1 MFRPCLRVYFTI
13 VLLTLATC
21 PGITQNSFLVTH
33 YSKQDYKA
41 GNQNW
46 SLDTDKDGFI
56 YAANNDGLL
65 MFDGTKWELFSNA
78 DQTIVR
84 SVYVSPDGRIYTG
97 SFEECGYWEKDI
109 NHELTYISLKPL
121 MKQLNLHN
129 DEIWKIIP
137 FKGKIYFQSFTSLLV
152 YDQKNLR
159 SIRVPGTIIFLLKAR
174 DHLFVQSVTGM
185 LYEIKG
191 ETLTSVDPS
200 NNLKRSEVKTIL
212 PLPDETYLIGTT
224 SHGLF
229 KFDGKSIVPW
239 NVEAN
244 IPLKESQINNAMISG
259 NHIVVGTIVRGIYI
273 LDFQGRIV
281 AHLNTENYLQ
291 NNTVLS
297 LCSDINGNIWA
308 GLDKGIDRISV
319 DPCVS
324 IYQEKLEQLGAVYTG
339 ALYDN
344 ALYIGTNRGVFYYN
358 PDPVTSDFRF
368 SGFINNSQGQVW
380 DLENIDGSLI
390 CGHTNGTYQIKGN
403 TLKRISDVSGGYA
416 FRKIISRDGEHLIQS
431 TYSPLVIYCR
441 RNGDWAFLHSVKG
454 YQEPSRFLET
464 DHLGNIWI
472 GQSIKGLYKI
482 RLSEKLDSVTDLRT
496 FGKSD
501 GLPTDFDIHVFK
513 VENRVVFTT
522 GQLLYTW
529 NDLSGKIIPYDE
541 LNNQLA
547 GFESST
553 RIVSVLDNTYW
564 FLKKD
569 DIALFQVKNGK
580 AKMLVK
586 IFLPSYGIRMMD
598 KYENVIRIDEDR
610 SLLCLD
616 NGFAILNMKRL
627 LSERKDNSKLFFR
640 NVFCL
645 DSKGQ
650 KKRMNPGNSVLTIPH
665 SQNSLSVSFSYINSN
680 NVRNLFQS
688 KLANIENEWSP
699 VSENSSVSYNR
710 LPKGEYKLMVRT
722 LNERGMFTN
731 PIILR
736 FRVFPAWYESI
747 VGYLLYTFVII
758 VIVVASIYLYRRRF
772 LRKQARLRE
781 RAELL
786 VVQQKQR
793 SEKEIINLQNEK
805 LQSEVRYK
813 TIQLADSTMSLIKKN
828 ELLIEIRRELD
839 QQKKVLGSQYPS
851 YFSERIQSLINKN
864 MSTDQDW
871 EMFEVLFDQ
880 AHQDFFKRLKSAF
893 PDLTQSDL
901 KICAYLKLNLSSK
914 EIAPLLNI
922 SFRGVE
928 TRRYR
933 LRKRLGLSSDSNLV
947 DFILSF

>member
-1 MFRPCLRVYFTI
+1 MFKPGLSIYFTI
-13 VLLTLATC
+13 VLLTLANN

-33 YSKQDYKA
+33 YSKQDYRA

-65 MFDGTKWELFSNA
+65 MFDGTKWELYSNP

-84 SVYVSPDGRIYTG
+84 SVYASPDGRIYTG
-97 SFEECGYWEKDI
+97 SFEECGYWEKDM
-109 NHELTYISLKPL
+109 NHELKYVSLKPL
-121 MKQLNLHN
+121 MKHLNLHN

-137 FKGKIYFQSFTSLLV
+137 FNGKIYFQSFTSLLV
-152 YDQKNLR
+152 YDLKSIR
-159 SIRVPGTIIFLLKAR
+159 SIPVPGTIIFLLKAR
-174 DHLFVQSVTGM
+174 EHLFVQSVTGM
-185 LYEIKG
+185 LYEVKG
-191 ETLTSVDPS
+191 ETLASVDPS
-200 NNLKRSEVKTIL
+200 NNLQRSEVKTIL

-229 KFDGKSIVPW
+229 KFDGKSIKPW

-244 IPLKESQINNAMISG
+244 IKLKESQINNAIISG
-259 NHIVVGTIVRGIYI
+259 NHIVVGTIVRGIFI
-273 LDFQGRIV
+273 LDLQGSIV

-297 LCSDINGNIWA
+297 LCADINGNIWS

-319 DPCVS
+319 DPCIS
-324 IYQEKLEQLGAVYTG
+324 IYQEKLEQLGAVYSA
-339 ALYDN
+339 ALYEN
-344 ALYIGTNRGVFYYN
+344 TLYIGTNRGVFYYK
-358 PDPVTSDFRF
+358 PEPVTTDFRF

-380 DLENIDGSLI
+380 DLENIDGTLI
-390 CGHTNGTYQIKGN
+390 CGHTNGTYLVKGN
-403 TLKRISDVSGGYA
+403 TLKRISDLSGGYA
-416 FRKIISRDGEHLIQS
+416 FKKIFTKYGEHLIQS
-431 TYSPLVIYCR
+431 TYSPLVIYNKL
-441 RNGDWAFLHSVKG
+441 NGDWVYQNAVKG

-482 RLSEKLDSVTDLRT
+482 RLSENLDSVTDLKM

-501 GLPTDFDIHVFK
+501 GLPSDFDIHVFK
-513 VENRVVFTT
+513 VENRVVFTS
-522 GQLLYTW
+522 GKILYTW
-529 NDLSGKIIPYDE
+529 DDLTNKIIPYDE
-541 LNNQLA
+541 LNYQLS

-553 RIVSVLDNTYW
+553 RIVNVLDNTYW

-569 DIALFQVKNGK
+569 DIALFQIKNGK
-580 AKMLVK
+580 AKILVK
-586 IFLPSYGIRMMD
+586 IYLPSYGIRMMD
-598 KYENVIRIDEDR
+598 KYENIVRIDENR
-610 SLLCLD
+610 NLLCLD

-627 LSERKDNSKLFFR
+627 LTARKDNSKLFFR
-640 NVFCL
+640 DVYCL

-650 KKRMNPGNSVLTIPH
+650 RKRINPENSPLLISH
-665 SQNSLSVSFSYINSN
+665 SWNSLSISFSYINSN
-680 NVRNLFQS
+680 NVRNLFQY
-688 KLANIENEWSP
+688 KLANIESEWSQ
-699 VSENSSVSYNR
+699 VSENESVSYTR
-710 LPKGEYKLMVRT
+710 LPKGEYKFMVRT
-722 LNERGMFTN
+722 LNERGIFTN

-736 FRVFPAWYESI
+736 FRIFPAWYESI
-747 VGYLLYTFVII
+747 VGYLLYAFI
-758 VIVVASIYLYRRRF
+758 VIVIVILSIYFYRKRF
-772 LRKQARLRE
+772 LRKQARLRTKS
-781 RAELL
+781 ELL
-786 VVQQKQR
+786 AIEQKQQ
-793 SEKEIINLQNEK
+793 SEKEIIKLQNEK
-805 LQSEVRYK
+805 LQSEVQHK

-839 QQKKVLGSQYPS
+839 QQKKVLGNQYPN
-851 YFSERIQSLINKN
+851 YFFERIHSLISKN

-871 EMFEVLFDQ
+871 EMFEELFDQ

-933 LRKRLGLSSDSNLV
+933 LRKRLGLSSDNNLV
-947 DFILSF
+947 DFILGF

>member
-1 MFRPCLRVYFTI
+1 MFKPYLRVCFTV
-13 VLLTLATC
+13 VLLILASNQ
-21 PGITQNSFLVTH
+21 GITQNSFLVTH

-46 SLDTDKDGFI
+46 SLDADKAGFI

-65 MFDGTKWELFSNA
+65 MFDGAKWELYSNP

-84 SVYVSPDGRIYTG
+84 SVYASPDGRIYSG
-97 SFEECGYWEKDI
+97 SFEECGYWEKDM
-109 NHELTYISLKPL
+109 NHEWKYVSLKPW
-121 MKQLNLHN
+121 MKHINLHN

-152 YDQKNLR
+152 YDQKSIR
-159 SIRVPGTIIFLLKAR
+159 SIPVPGTIIFLLKAR
-174 DHLFVQSVTGM
+174 EHLFVQSVTGM
-185 LYEIKG
+185 LYELQG
-191 ETLTSVDPS
+191 EILTSVDPS
-200 NNLKRSEVKTIL
+200 KTLGRSEVKTIL
-212 PLPDETYLIGTT
+212 PMPDETYLIGTT

-229 KFDGKSIVPW
+229 RFDGKSIVPW
-239 NVEAN
+239 NVEVN
-244 IPLKESQINNAMISG
+244 TPLKEAQINNALISG
-259 NHIVVGTIVRGIYI
+259 NHIVVGTIVNGIYI
-273 LDFQGRIV
+273 LDLQGRIV

-324 IYQEKLEQLGAVYTG
+324 IYQEKLEQLGAVYTA
-339 ALYDN
+339 ALFDN
-344 ALYIGTNRGVFYYN
+344 TLYIGTNRGVFYYS
-358 PDPVTSDFRF
+358 PDPVTTDFRF
-368 SGFINNSQGQVW
+368 SGFISNSQGQVW
-380 DLENIDGSLI
+380 DLENIDGTLI

-403 TLKRISDVSGGYA
+403 TLKRISFVSGGYA
-416 FRKIISRDGEHLIQS
+416 FRKIITRNGEHLIQS
-431 TYSPLVIYCR
+431 TYSPLVIYDR
-441 RNGDWAFLHSVKG
+441 RNGDWAYQHAVKG

-464 DHLGNIWI
+464 DHLGNLWI

-482 RLSEKLDSVTDLRT
+482 RLSEELDSVTDLKM

-501 GLPTDFDIHVFK
+501 GLPSDFDIHVFN
-513 VENRVVFTT
+513 VENRVVFTS
-522 GQLLYTW
+522 GKLLYTW
-529 NDLSGKIIPYDE
+529 NDLTDKIIPYNE
-541 LNNQLA
+541 LNYQLA

-553 RIVSVLDNTYW
+553 RIVKVLDNTYW

-569 DIALFQVKNGK
+569 DIALFQIKNGK
-580 AKMLVK
+580 AKMLAK
-586 IFLPSYGIRMMD
+586 IYLPSYGIRMMD
-598 KYENVIRIDEDR
+598 KYENVIGIDENR

-627 LSERKDNSKLFFR
+627 LSERNDNSKLFFR
-640 NVFCL
+640 NMFCL

-650 KKRMNPGNSVLTIPH
+650 AKRMNPGNSVLLIPH
-665 SQNSLSVSFSYINSN
+665 SMNSLSVSFSYINSN
-680 NVRNLFQS
+680 NVRNLFQY
-688 KLANIENEWSP
+688 KLANIETEWSP
-699 VSENSSVSYNR
+699 VSENSSVSYTR

-722 LNERGMFTN
+722 LNESGMFTN

-736 FRVFPAWYESI
+736 FRVLPAWYESI
-747 VGYLLYTFVII
+747 VGYLLYTFVIFVI
-758 VIVVASIYLYRRRF
+758 VIMSLSFYRKRF

-793 SEKEIINLQNEK
+793 SEKAIINLQNEK

-839 QQKKVLGSQYPS
+839 QQKKVLGSQYPA
-851 YFSERIQSLINKN
+851 YFSERIHSLINKN
-864 MSTDQDW
+864 MSTDKDW

-880 AHQDFFKRLKSAF
+880 AHQDFFKRLKSTF

-901 KICAYLKLNLSSK
+901 KLCAYLKLNLSSK

-933 LRKRLGLSSDSNLV
+933 LRRRLGLSSDSNLV